1 MKSFI
6 KKSLCLFILL
16 SLLILIPGCKKRDK
30 YKITVSEVAHSVF
43 YAPQYVALT
52 EGYFEE
58 EGLEVDLVLG
68 NGANNVMASLLSGD
82 AQIGLAGAEA
92 TIYIY
97 NQGQKDY
104 AVNFCQLTQ
113 KDGNFLVGRTKEENF
128 DWNSLKGKT
137 ILGGRQGG
145 MPVMVLE
152 YALKQKGL
160 LVGQDDKSV
169 IAKDGVNVR
178 TDVQF
183 AALAGAFTSGEG
195 DYVTLFEPTA
205 TLTEK
210 ANEGYILASLGEQT
224 GLIPYTNYFCNK
236 SYLQDN
242 EDVIQKFTNAIYKGV
257 QYVYSHTPEEVAK
270 AIHPYF
276 TSSTIEELTIVMERY
291 LSIEAWAKSPVLNE
305 EAYEL
310 FLDIMEEANELDK
323 RTPYDKIVVTKYAL
337 ETLNSNLNVD

>member
-1 MKSFI
+1 MLNLL
-6 KKSLCLFILL
+6 KKVFCFILL
-16 SLLILIPGCKKRDK
+16 SSSLFMITGCKKENR
-30 YKITVSEVAHSVF
+30 YEITVSEVAHSVF
-43 YAPQYVALT
+43 YAPAYVAMN

-58 EGLEVDLVLG
+58 EGLKINLILG
-68 NGANNVMASLLSGD
+68 NGANSVMASLLSGD

-92 TIYIY
+92 TIYVY

-113 KDGNFLVGRTKEENF
+113 KDGNFLLGREEVEEF

-160 LVGQDDKSV
+160 VVGQDEPS
-169 IAKDGVNVR
+169 IIEEGGVNVR

-205 TLTEK
+205 TLTQNAK
-210 ANEGYILASLGEQT
+210 EGYIVASLGEQT
-224 GLIPYTNYFCNK
+224 DNIPYTNYFCSK
-236 SYLQDN
+236 SYMEENPDI
-242 EDVIQKFTNAIYKGV
+242 IQKFTNAIYKGV
-257 QYVYSHTPEEVAK
+257 QYVYSHTALEIATS
-270 AIHPYF
+270 IQSFF

-291 LSIEAWAKSPVLNE
+291 LAIEAWAKTPVMDKDS
-305 EAYEL
+305 YEL

-323 RTPYDKIVVTKYAL
+323 RTPYEKIVETKYAL
-337 ETLNSNLNVD
+337 ESIK

>member
-1 MKSFI
+1 MKSFLNKI
-6 KKSLCLFILL
+6 FIFFMILVSSLMVTGCNKKD
-16 SLLILIPGCKKRDK
+16 R
-30 YKITVSEVAHSVF
+30 YTITVSEVAHSVF
-43 YAPQYVALT
+43 YAPAYVAMT

-58 EGLEVDLVLG
+58 EGLKVNLILG

-92 TIYIY
+92 TIYVY

-113 KDGNFLVGRTKEENF
+113 KDGNFIVGREKVDDF
-128 DWNSLKGKT
+128 DWNSLKGKE

-152 YALKQKGL
+152 YALRQKGL
-160 LVGQDDKSV
+160 LVGQDDPTV
-169 IAKDGVNVR
+169 IEKGGVNVR

-210 ANEGYILASLGEQT
+210 ANEGYVLASLGEQT
-224 GLIPYTNYFCNK
+224 DLIPYTNYFCNK
-236 SYLQDN
+236 SYLEKN
-242 EDVIQKFTNAIYKGV
+242 EDIIQKFTNAIYKGV
-257 QYVYSHTPEEVAK
+257 LYVYSHTPEEIAK
-270 AIHPYF
+270 AIQPFF

-291 LSIEAWAKSPVLNE
+291 LSIDAWAHTPVMNK
-305 EAYEL
+305 EAYNL
-310 FLDIMEEANELDK
+310 FLDIMEDANELDY
-323 RTPYDKIVVTKYAL
+323 RTPYEEIVTTKYA
-337 ETLNSNLNVD
+337 EEAYKNIK

>member
-1 MKSFI
+1 MKSFLNKI
-6 KKSLCLFILL
+6 FIFFMILVSSLMVTGCNKKD
-16 SLLILIPGCKKRDK
+16 R
-30 YKITVSEVAHSVF
+30 YTITVSEVAHSVF
-43 YAPQYVALT
+43 YAPAYVAMT

-58 EGLEVDLVLG
+58 EGLKVNLILG

-92 TIYIY
+92 TIYVY

-113 KDGNFLVGRTKEENF
+113 KDGNFIVGREKVDDF
-128 DWNSLKGKT
+128 DWNSLKGKE

-152 YALKQKGL
+152 YALRQKGL
-160 LVGQDDKSV
+160 LVGQDDPTV
-169 IAKDGVNVR
+169 IENGGVNVR

-210 ANEGYILASLGEQT
+210 ANEGYVLASLGEQT
-224 GLIPYTNYFCNK
+224 DLIPYTNYFCNK
-236 SYLQDN
+236 SYLEKN
-242 EDVIQKFTNAIYKGV
+242 EDIIQKFTNAIYKGV
-257 QYVYSHTPEEVAK
+257 LYVYSHTPEEIAK
-270 AIHPYF
+270 AIQPFF

-291 LSIEAWAKSPVLNE
+291 LSIDAWAHTPVMNK
-305 EAYEL
+305 EAYNL
-310 FLDIMEEANELDK
+310 FLDIMEDANELDF
-323 RTPYDKIVVTKYAL
+323 RTPYEEIVTTKYA
-337 ETLNSNLNVD
+337 EEAYKNIK

>member
-1 MKSFI
+1 MKSLF
-6 KKSLCLFILL
+6 KKIMCVFLL
-16 SLLILIPGCKKRDK
+16 LMVVFVLPGCKESNR

-43 YAPQYVALT
+43 YAPFYVAIN

-58 EGLEVDLVLG
+58 EGLEISLILG

-92 TIYIY
+92 TIYVY
-97 NQGQKDY
+97 NQGQNDY
-104 AVNFCQLTQ
+104 AINFCQLTQ
-113 KDGNFLVGRTKEENF
+113 RDGNFLVGREKQENF
-128 DWNSLKGKT
+128 DWNELKGKS

-160 LVGQDDKSV
+160 LVGQDDESV
-169 IAKDGVNVR
+169 IEKGGVNVR

-205 TLTEK
+205 TLTQN

-224 GLIPYTNYFCNK
+224 GLIPYTNFFCNK
-236 SYLQDN
+236 SYIEKN
-242 EDVIQKFTNAIYKGV
+242 EDIIQKFTNAIYKGV
-257 QYVYSHTPEEVAK
+257 NYVYTNDPSLVANSIHSH
-270 AIHPYF
+270 F
-276 TSSTIEELTIVMERY
+276 TSSTIEELTIVIQRY
-291 LSIEAWAKSPVLNE
+291 LSIEAWAKSPVLNK

-323 RTPYDKIVVTKYAL
+323 RTPYEKIVVTKYAEESL
-337 ETLNSNLNVD
+337 LR

>member
-1 MKSFI
+1 MKNLF
-6 KKSLCLFILL
+6 KKIMCMFLL
-16 SLLILIPGCKKRDK
+16 LMVVFVLPGCKESNR

-43 YAPQYVALT
+43 YAPFYVAIN

-58 EGLEVDLVLG
+58 EGLEIDLILG

-92 TIYIY
+92 TIYVY
-97 NQGQKDY
+97 NQGQNDY
-104 AVNFCQLTQ
+104 AINFCQLTQ
-113 KDGNFLVGRTKEENF
+113 RDGNFLVGREKQENF
-128 DWNSLKGKT
+128 DWNELKGKS

-160 LVGQDDKSV
+160 LVGQDDESV
-169 IAKDGVNVR
+169 IEKGGVNVR

-205 TLTEK
+205 TLTQN

-224 GLIPYTNYFCNK
+224 GLIPYTNFFCNK
-236 SYLQDN
+236 SYIEKN
-242 EDVIQKFTNAIYKGV
+242 EDIIQKFTNAIYKGV
-257 QYVYSHTPEEVAK
+257 NYVYAHDPSLVANSIHSH
-270 AIHPYF
+270 F
-276 TSSTIEELTIVMERY
+276 TSSTIEELTIVIQRY
-291 LSIEAWAKSPVLNE
+291 LSIEAWAKSPVLNK

-323 RTPYDKIVVTKYAL
+323 RTPYEKIVVTKYAEESL
-337 ETLNSNLNVD
+337 LR

>member
-1 MKSFI
+1 MKNYF
-6 KKSLCLFILL
+6 KKLFCLIMLL
-16 SLLILIPGCKKRDK
+16 FTIIIIPGCIKENK
-30 YKITVSEVAHSVF
+30 YNIVVSEVAHSVF
-43 YAPQYVALT
+43 YAPQYVAMSQ
-52 EGYFEE
+52 GYFEE
-58 EGLEVDLVLG
+58 EGLSVEIILG

-92 TIYIY
+92 TIYVY
-97 NQGQKDY
+97 NQGQNDY
-104 AVNFCQLTQ
+104 AINFCQLTQ
-113 KDGNFLVGRTKEENF
+113 KDGNFLVGREKEDNF
-128 DWNSLKGKT
+128 NWESLKGKS

-160 LVGQDDKSV
+160 LVGQDDESV
-169 IAKDGVNVR
+169 LEKGGVNVR

-236 SYLQDN
+236 SYMEKN
-242 EDVIQKFTNAIYKGV
+242 SDVIQKFTNAIYKGV
-257 QYVYSHTPEEVAK
+257 QYVYTHTPKEVAE

-276 TSSTIEELTIVMERY
+276 SSSTIDELTIVMERY
-291 LSIEAWAKSPVLNE
+291 LSIEAWAKSPVLNK

-323 RTPYDKIVVTKYAL
+323 RTPYEKIVETKFAL
-337 ETLNSNLNVD
+337 DVI

>member
-1 MKSFI
+1 MKSFY
-6 KKSLCLFILL
+6 KKILCLLIVFMT
-16 SLLILIPGCKKRDK
+16 SLLLTGCSKKDK

-52 EGYFEE
+52 QGYFEE
-58 EGLEVDLVLG
+58 EGLEVELILG

-92 TIYIY
+92 TIYVY

-104 AVNFCQLTQ
+104 AINFCQLTQ
-113 KDGNFLVGRTKEENF
+113 KDGNFLVGREKVDEF
-128 DWNSLKGKT
+128 DWNSLKGKS

-160 LVGQDDKSV
+160 LVGQDDSSV
-169 IAKDGVNVR
+169 LEKEGVNVR

-210 ANEGYILASLGEQT
+210 AGEGYILASLGEQT

-236 SYLQDN
+236 SYMKEN

-257 QYVYSHTPEEVAK
+257 QYVYTHTAEEIAL

-276 TSSTIEELTIVMERY
+276 TSSTVEELTTVMERY
-291 LSIEAWAKSPVLNE
+291 LSIRAWAESPVMNK

-310 FLDIMEEANELDK
+310 FLDIMEEANELDQ
-323 RTPYDKIVVTKYAL
+323 RTPYEKIVETKYAL
-337 ETLNSNLNVD
+337 NLNKDNG

>member
-1 MKSFI
+1 MKSLF
-6 KKSLCLFILL
+6 KKIVCMFMFLMVLVA
-16 SLLILIPGCKKRDK
+16 IPGCGKKDK
-30 YKITVSEVAHSVF
+30 YDITVSEVAHSVF
-43 YAPQYVALT
+43 YAPFYVAIN

-58 EGLEVDLVLG
+58 EGLKINLILG

-92 TIYIY
+92 TIYVY

-104 AVNFCQLTQ
+104 AINFCQLTQ
-113 KDGNFLVGRTKEENF
+113 KDGNFLVGREKNDNF
-128 DWNSLKGKT
+128 DWDELKGKS

-160 LVGQDDKSV
+160 LVGQDDPTV
-169 IAKDGVNVR
+169 IEQGGVNVR

-210 ANEGYILASLGEQT
+210 AKEGYILASLGEQT
-224 GLIPYTNYFCNK
+224 DLIPYTNYFCNK
-236 SYLQDN
+236 SYMEKN

-257 QYVYSHTPEEVAK
+257 NYVYSHTPEEVAK
-270 AIHPYF
+270 SIHSHF
-276 TSSTIEELTIVMERY
+276 TSSSIEELTIVMQRY
-291 LSIEAWAKSPVLNE
+291 LSIEAWSKTPVMNK

-310 FLDIMEEANELDK
+310 FLDIMEEANELDQ
-323 RTPYDKIVVTKYAL
+323 RTPYDKIVETKFAL
-337 ETLNSNLNVD
+337 ETVKSK

>member
-6 KKSLCLFILL
+6 KKIIVIFLCLIG
-16 SLLILIPGCKKRDK
+16 SVTIIGCEKKDK
-30 YKITVSEVAHSVF
+30 YTITVSEVAHSVF
-43 YAPQYVALT
+43 YAPAYVAMNN
-52 EGYFEE
+52 GYFEE
-58 EGLEVDLVLG
+58 EGLKVNLILG

-92 TIYIY
+92 TIYVY

-113 KDGNFLVGRTKEENF
+113 KDGNFLIGREKDENF
-128 DWNSLKGKT
+128 DWDNLKGKT

-152 YALKQKGL
+152 YALKKKGL
-160 LVGQDDKSV
+160 LVGQDDSSV
-169 IAKDGVNVR
+169 IEKEGVNVR

-205 TLTEK
+205 TITEK
-210 ANEGYILASLGEQT
+210 AKEGYILASLGEQT
-224 GLIPYTNYFCNK
+224 DLIPYTNYFCNK
-236 SYLQDN
+236 SYLEKNPDI
-242 EDVIQKFTNAIYKGV
+242 IQKFTNAIYKGIL
-257 QYVYSHTPEEVAK
+257 YVYSHSAEEIAK
-270 AIHPYF
+270 AIQLYF

-291 LSIEAWAKSPVLNE
+291 LSIEAWSHTPVLNE
-305 EAYEL
+305 QAYEL
-310 FLDIMEEANELDK
+310 FLDIMEEANELDS
-323 RTPYDKIVVTKYAL
+323 RTPYNKIVETKFAL
-337 ETLNSNLNVD
+337 DAIK

>member
-1 MKSFI
+1 MKSFY
-6 KKSLCLFILL
+6 KKILCLLIVFMTLL
-16 SLLILIPGCKKRDK
+16 LLTGCSKKDK

-52 EGYFEE
+52 QGYFEE
-58 EGLEVDLVLG
+58 EGLEVELILG

-92 TIYIY
+92 TIYVY

-104 AVNFCQLTQ
+104 AINFCQLTQ
-113 KDGNFLVGRTKEENF
+113 KDGNFLVGREKVDEF
-128 DWNSLKGKT
+128 DWNSLKGKS

-160 LVGQDDKSV
+160 LVGQDDPSV
-169 IAKDGVNVR
+169 LEKEGVNVR

-210 ANEGYILASLGEQT
+210 AGEGYILASLGEQT

-236 SYLQDN
+236 SYMKEN

-257 QYVYSHTPEEVAK
+257 QYVYTHTAEEIAL

-276 TSSTIEELTIVMERY
+276 TSSTVEELTTVMERY
-291 LSIEAWAKSPVLNE
+291 LSIRAWAESPVMNK

-323 RTPYDKIVVTKYAL
+323 RTPYEKIVETKYAL
-337 ETLNSNLNVD
+337 NVLKDNG

>member
-1 MKSFI
+1 MKSLF
-6 KKSLCLFILL
+6 KKIMCVFLL
-16 SLLILIPGCKKRDK
+16 LMVVFVLPGCKETNR

-43 YAPQYVALT
+43 YAPFYVAIN

-58 EGLEVDLVLG
+58 EGLEINLILG

-92 TIYIY
+92 TIYVY
-97 NQGQKDY
+97 NQGQNDY
-104 AVNFCQLTQ
+104 AINFCQLTQ
-113 KDGNFLVGRTKEENF
+113 RDGNFLVGREKQENF
-128 DWNSLKGKT
+128 DWNELKGKS

-160 LVGQDDKSV
+160 LVGQDDESV
-169 IAKDGVNVR
+169 IGKGGVNVR

-205 TLTEK
+205 TLTQN

-224 GLIPYTNYFCNK
+224 GFIPYTNFFCNK
-236 SYLQDN
+236 SYLEKN
-242 EDVIQKFTNAIYKGV
+242 EDIIQKFTNAMYRGV
-257 QYVYSHTPEEVAK
+257 NYVYTNEPKSTANSIHSH
-270 AIHPYF
+270 F
-276 TSSTIEELTIVMERY
+276 TSSTIEELTTVIERY
-291 LSIEAWAKSPVLNE
+291 LSIETWAKSPVLNK

-310 FLDIMEEANELDK
+310 FLDIMEAANELEK
-323 RTPYDKIVVTKYAL
+323 RTPYEEIVVTKYAEEASL
-337 ETLNSNLNVD
+337 K

>member
-1 MKSFI
+1 MKSLI
-6 KKSLCLFILL
+6 KK
-16 SLLILIPGCKKRDK
+16 LICMFLVLTVFVCIPGCKEKDK
-30 YKITVSEVAHSVF
+30 YNITVSEVAHSVF
-43 YAPQYVALT
+43 YAPFYVAIN

-58 EGLEVDLVLG
+58 EGLKINLILG

-92 TIYIY
+92 TIYVY
-97 NQGQKDY
+97 NQGQSDY
-104 AVNFCQLTQ
+104 AINFCQLTQ
-113 KDGNFLVGRTKEENF
+113 KDGNFLVGREKKESF
-128 DWNSLKGKT
+128 DWNELKGKS

-160 LVGQDDKSV
+160 LVGQDDATIIEKG
-169 IAKDGVNVR
+169 GVNVR

-224 GLIPYTNYFCNK
+224 DLIPYTNYFCNK
-236 SYLQDN
+236 SYMEKN

-257 QYVYSHTPEEVAK
+257 NYVYSHTPEEVAK
-270 AIHPYF
+270 SIHSHF
-276 TSSTIEELTIVMERY
+276 TSSSIEELTIVMERY
-291 LSIEAWAKSPVLNE
+291 LSIEAWSKTPVMNK

-323 RTPYDKIVVTKYAL
+323 RTPYEKIVETKFAL
-337 ETLNSNLNVD
+337 ETVKSK

>member
-1 MKSFI
+1 MKSFLNKI
-6 KKSLCLFILL
+6 FIFFMILVSSLMFTGCNKKD
-16 SLLILIPGCKKRDK
+16 R
-30 YKITVSEVAHSVF
+30 YTITVSEVAHSVF
-43 YAPQYVALT
+43 YAPAYVAMT

-58 EGLEVDLVLG
+58 EGLKVNLILG

-92 TIYIY
+92 TIYVY

-113 KDGNFLVGRTKEENF
+113 KDGNFIVGREKVDDF
-128 DWNSLKGKT
+128 DWNSLKGKE

-152 YALKQKGL
+152 YALRQKGL
-160 LVGQDDKSV
+160 LVGQDDPTV
-169 IAKDGVNVR
+169 IENGGVNVR

-210 ANEGYILASLGEQT
+210 ANEGYVLASLGEQT
-224 GLIPYTNYFCNK
+224 DLIPYTNYFCNK
-236 SYLQDN
+236 SYLEKN
-242 EDVIQKFTNAIYKGV
+242 EDIIQKFTNAIYKGV
-257 QYVYSHTPEEVAK
+257 LYVYSHTPEEIAK
-270 AIHPYF
+270 AIQPFF

-291 LSIEAWAKSPVLNE
+291 LSIDAWAHTPVMNK
-305 EAYEL
+305 EAYNL
-310 FLDIMEEANELDK
+310 FLDIMEDANELDF
-323 RTPYDKIVVTKYAL
+323 RTPYEEIVTTKYA
-337 ETLNSNLNVD
+337 EEAYKNIK

>member
-6 KKSLCLFILL
+6 RKMLVCLLGLIILFVT
-16 SLLILIPGCKKRDK
+16 GCKKEDK
-30 YKITVSEVAHSVF
+30 YSITVSEVAHSVF
-43 YAPQYVALT
+43 YAPFYVAMNN
-52 EGYFEE
+52 GYFLE
-58 EGLEVDLVLG
+58 EGLEINLVLG
-68 NGANNVMASLLSGD
+68 NGANNVMASLLSKD
-82 AQIGLAGAEA
+82 ADIGLAGAEA
-92 TIYIY
+92 TIYVY

-104 AVNFCQLTQ
+104 AINFCQLTQ
-113 KDGNFLVGRTKEENF
+113 RDGNFLVGRSKDFTW
-128 DWNSLKGKT
+128 DSLKGKT

-160 LVGQDDKSV
+160 LVGQDDPT
-169 IAKDGVNVR
+169 ILTKDGVNVR

-210 ANEGYILASLGEQT
+210 ANQGYVVASLGEQT
-224 GLIPYTNYFCNK
+224 SYIPYTNYFCNK
-236 SYLQDN
+236 SYMEKN

-257 QYVYSHTPEEVAK
+257 NYVYAHTPKEI
-270 AIHPYF
+270 AIAIQSQF
-276 TSSTIEELTIVMERY
+276 TSSTLEELEEVMERY
-291 LSIEAWAKSPVLNE
+291 LSIEAWAKSPVLNK

-310 FLDIMEEANELDK
+310 FLDIMEEANELDS
-323 RTPYDKIVVTKYAL
+323 RTPYDKIVETKFAL
-337 ETLNSNLNVD
+337 KAQK

>member
-1 MKSFI
+1 MKIFI
-6 KKSLCLFILL
+6 KKILFIFILFVSSI
-16 SLLILIPGCKKRDK
+16 SLIACKEENK

-52 EGYFEE
+52 QGYFEE
-58 EGLEVDLVLG
+58 EGLEVELVLG

-97 NQGQKDY
+97 NQGQEDY
-104 AVNFCQLTQ
+104 AINFCQLTQ
-113 KDGNFLVGRTKEENF
+113 KDGNFLVGRTREEKF

-160 LVGQDDKSV
+160 LVGQDDESV
-169 IAKDGVNVR
+169 LSKDGVNVR

-236 SYLQDN
+236 SYMEEN
-242 EDVIQKFTNAIYKGV
+242 PDVIQKFTNAIYKGV
-257 QYVYSHTPEEVAK
+257 LYVYSHTPEEIAK
-270 AIHPYF
+270 AIQPYF
-276 TSSTIEELTIVMERY
+276 TSSTIEELTTVMERY
-291 LSIEAWAKSPVLNE
+291 LSIEAWSKTPVLNKD
-305 EAYEL
+305 AYEL
-310 FLDIMEEANELDK
+310 FLDIMEEANELDQ
-323 RTPYDKIVVTKYAL
+323 RTPYDKIVNTTFAS
-337 ETLNSNLNVD
+337 ETVNNIK

>member
-1 MKSFI
+1 MKSLF
-6 KKSLCLFILL
+6 KKIMCVFLL
-16 SLLILIPGCKKRDK
+16 LMVVFVLPGCKETNR

-43 YAPQYVALT
+43 YAPFYVAIN

-58 EGLEVDLVLG
+58 EGLEINLILG

-92 TIYIY
+92 TIYVY
-97 NQGQKDY
+97 NQGQNDY
-104 AVNFCQLTQ
+104 AINFCQLTQ
-113 KDGNFLVGRTKEENF
+113 RDGNFLVGREKQENF
-128 DWNSLKGKT
+128 DWNELKGKS

-160 LVGQDDKSV
+160 LVGQDDESV
-169 IAKDGVNVR
+169 IEKGGVNVR

-224 GLIPYTNYFCNK
+224 DLIPYTNYFCNK
-236 SYLQDN
+236 SYMEKN
-242 EDVIQKFTNAIYKGV
+242 EDVIQKFTNAIYKV
-257 QYVYSHTPEEVAK
+257 VNYVYSPTPEEVAK
-270 AIHPYF
+270 SIHSHF
-276 TSSTIEELTIVMERY
+276 TSSSIEELTIVMERY
-291 LSIEAWAKSPVLNE
+291 LSIEAWSKTPVMNK

-310 FLDIMEEANELDK
+310 FLDIIEEANELDK
-323 RTPYDKIVVTKYAL
+323 RTPYEKIV
-337 ETLNSNLNVD
+337 

>member
-1 MKSFI
+1 MKNFLNKILCILILFMSFI
-6 KKSLCLFILL
+6 LMT
-16 SLLILIPGCKKRDK
+16 GCQEKDK

-52 EGYFEE
+52 QGYFED
-58 EGLEVDLVLG
+58 EGLEVELILG

-92 TIYIY
+92 TIYVY

-113 KDGNFLVGRTKEENF
+113 KDGNFLVGREKNDEF
-128 DWNSLKGKT
+128 DWNSLKGKS

-160 LVGQDDKSV
+160 IVGQDDPKV
-169 IAKDGVNVR
+169 IEQGGVNVR

-183 AALAGAFTSGEG
+183 AALAGAFSSGEG

-205 TLTEK
+205 TLAEK
-210 ANEGYILASLGEQT
+210 AGEGYILASLGEQT

-236 SYLQDN
+236 SYLKNN

-257 QYVYSHTPEEVAK
+257 EYVYSHTPEEIAT

-291 LSIEAWAKSPVLNE
+291 LSIEAWAKTPVLNKD
-305 EAYEL
+305 AYEL
-310 FLDIMEEANELDK
+310 FLDIMEEANELDA
-323 RTPYDKIVVTKYAL
+323 RTPYDKIVEIKYA
-337 ETLNSNLNVD
+337 ENVIKNSK